1 MQSSDTLTARKAETG
16 KEAASRP
23 VGRPV
28 IAIEN
33 LEVAYHVYGAAP
45 LRALRGVCLD
55 IGPGEILGLVG
66 ESGAGKTTLARA
78 IMRLLASPGRIEGG
92 KVSFGGVDLATRNS
106 EDLAKMRGRDLAM
119 IVANPRGEL
128 NPLVPIGEQIANVA
142 RAHLGV
148 SREKAL
154 EMAQQ
159 MLQAVAIPDAKQR
172 MRAYPHELSGGMAQ
186 RVVIAIALVC
196 APQFV
201 ISDDTTSVLD
211 VTVQAQVLE
220 LLKTL
225 VREKQTSMLYIT
237 RDIGIAANF
246 CDRIA
251 IMFKGKIV
259 EEAPTRDFFAG
270 PMHPYSN
277 LLLAA
282 FAHDP
287 TLRERWSATPATVAR
302 GDTQTACV
310 YAGRCVRRQDRCFL
324 ERPELRR
331 VAPGRSVRC
340 HFPVER

>member
-1 MQSSDTLTARKAETG
+1 MPRSDMSTASRAETG
-16 KEAASRP
+16 
-23 VGRPV
+23 VGGAPQSARTPV
-28 IAIEN
+28 ISVEN
-33 LEVAYHVYGAAP
+33 LDVAYHVYGAAP
-45 LRALRGVCLD
+45 LHALIRVSLD
-55 IGPGEILGLVG
+55 VGRGEILGIVG

-78 IMRLLASPGRIEGG
+78 IIRLLPSPGRIEGG
-92 KVSFGGVDLATRNS
+92 KVSFGGVDLSTRS
-106 EDLAKMRGRDLAM
+106 SGELAKMRGRDLAM

-128 NPLVPIGEQIANVA
+128 NPLLPVGEQIANVA
-142 RAHLGV
+142 RTHLGV
-148 SREKAL
+148 TRKNAL

-159 MLQAVAIPDAKQR
+159 MLQAVAIPDARQR

-186 RVVIAIALVC
+186 RVVIATALIC
-196 APQFV
+196 GPQFV
-201 ISDDTTSVLD
+201 ISDDATSGLD

-220 LLKTL
+220 LLKKL

-259 EEAPTRDFFAG
+259 EEAPTRDFFNG

-287 TLRERWSATPATVAR
+287 TLRARWIAESAAAVPTSTES
-302 GDTQTACV
+302 ACV
-310 YAGRCVRRQDRCFL
+310 YVDRCARRREQCSV
-324 ERPELRR
+324 ERPALRQ
-331 VAPGRSVRC
+331 VAPGRLVRC
-340 HFPVER
+340 HFPVDR